1 MATADEV
8 VFSYAVNAS
17 NLISQNNA
25 AAASFKQMG
34 TATEQAGASA
44 QKASAGV
51 KALSAA
57 YRGVMALAVIKF
69 VQSTVAAQEAAFR
82 VTTKLNDAL
91 KNNADMATTSSAA
104 WEDYSK
110 SISSYTAFS
119 EQAVTSTIA
128 MLGQQNLT
136 ADRIKSL
143 TPLIADLASKYG
155 LDLQSATMKVT
166 RALGGSTRALSML
179 GIQMTG
185 VVKGADNFAAVAA
198 GLTKGVGGFARQVQ
212 FTASV
217 AIAQF
222 KNSLNELKITIGQG
236 LAPIVSAIAL
246 TVKGFVDTINKVP
259 KPVLQVAAALAVVV
273 GVGKVFKGV
282 WGTLTG
288 AMTNAVRVVAPM
300 FAGLGSVA
308 QGADGAN
315 DSLTDLSSTMSSA
328 ATSST
333 VVGVTATKTTGAL
346 ALQGVATAAV
356 SVETVN
362 LARAYMA
369 AQLALGSTVAQAEA
383 ATVSMYG
390 LAAANAAVGKS
401 APIAAAA
408 QTTFSKFTTVLGGVG
423 VAASIVAVGFG
434 VVSSIMGM
442 MKARAEAAAQAM
454 AKLRL
459 EAVMGSGAEGAAA
472 IRAYA
477 AKAAPPTQ
485 VGQRFGA
492 ALGARSVAESEVQQ
506 AAIVKRLTAE
516 QAAYNEQIAVS
527 EAALKLADKALA
539 QFGKTTQKMEKGQ
552 AAFLK
557 TFATTGKAFQKFTGY
572 DLQGAVKGI
581 GELGMASYSA
591 RTAFTEMG
599 AAQQA
604 AGTEMGGSMEYIL
617 QLAREGGAA
626 FATYSKSHEEL
637 AAAAKGVVE
646 SQGALREAVTKT
658 IEEVK
663 AAAVDW
669 KASFMAN
676 MDVMQQGLADVGSQ
690 AKVTAADLM
699 EAAVDAGESLRTWKR
714 EFDLLD
720 DNFGN
725 RPGFKDFMQDMGT
738 LPLEDQVKIFQAIN
752 HEMSDKEA
760 AGYFGR
766 VAKNARILHATAND
780 AFARLIGPVKN
791 LVSAIKDLADR
802 MFPAVHA
809 GDEMARTADFMAQ
822 ALETARGEGDKMV
835 STADNLISSLGSIP
849 PVHID
854 TAAAKAALDE
864 LLART
869 RELEGIEGTTGG
881 GGAGHHGHGP
891 VPGPRPLPEG
901 HSGGWVGPQGIKKM
915 HRGGLMWDERAAVL
929 QVGEFV
935 MRREAV
941 GRIGLGALRSMNSG
955 NGGGGG
961 GDLNIKVIA
970 DRRQFRRSL
979 DWDYSVQGY

>member
-17 NLISQNNA
+17 NLISANNA
-25 AAASFKQMG
+25 AAASFKQLGGATKEAG
-34 TATEQAGASA
+34 TAA
-44 QKASAGV
+44 QTASAGV

-57 YRGVMALAVIKF
+57 YRGVMALAIVKF

-91 KNNADMATTSSAA
+91 KNNADMATISSAA

-155 LDLQSATMKVT
+155 LDLQSATLKVT

-259 KPVLQVAAALAVVV
+259 KPVLQAAAALAVVV
-273 GVGKVFKGV
+273 GVGKVFRGV
-282 WGTLTG
+282 WGTLAG
-288 AMTNAVRVVAPM
+288 AMTRAVQVFMPT

-308 QGADGAN
+308 QGADGAT

-333 VVGVTATKTTGAL
+333 VVGVTATKTAGAL
-346 ALQGVATAAV
+346 AVQGVATAAV

-383 ATVSMYG
+383 ATASMYG
-390 LAAANAAVGKS
+390 LAAANAAAGKS
-401 APIAAAA
+401 APAMGAA
-408 QTTFSKFTTVLGGVG
+408 QTGFSKFTTVLGGVG

-477 AKAAPPTQ
+477 AKAAPPSLPS
-485 VGQRFGA
+485 RFGA
-492 ALGARSVAESEVQQ
+492 ALGSRSVAESEVQQ
-506 AAIVKRLTAE
+506 AAIIKRLTAE
-516 QAAYNEQIAVS
+516 QAAYNEQIAAS

-604 AGTEMGGSMEYIL
+604 AGTEMGGTMEFIL
-617 QLAREGGAA
+617 QLAREGGTAFEEYTKKHRDLAKAA
-626 FATYSKSHEEL
+626 E
-637 AAAAKGVVE
+637 GVVQ

-669 KASFMAN
+669 KNSFMAN

-699 EAAVDAGESLRTWKR
+699 EAAVDAGESLRTWKS

-720 DNFGN
+720 ANFGN

-752 HEMSDKEA
+752 HEMSDKAA
-760 AGYFGR
+760 AGYFAT
-766 VAKNARILHATAND
+766 VARNAKLLHATAND
-780 AFARLIGPVKN
+780 AFARLIGPVKD
-791 LVSAIKDLADR
+791 LVAAIKDLADR
-802 MFPAVHA
+802 MFPAAKA

-822 ALETARGEGDKMV
+822 SLETARGEGDKMV

-869 RELEGIEGTTGG
+869 RELEGVKGTTSGG
-881 GGAGHHGHGP
+881 GGGHHGHGP
-891 VPGPRPLPEG
+891 PGPRPPVEP
-901 HSGGWVGPQGIKKM
+901 HSGGYIGSQGIKKM
-915 HRGGLMWDERAAVL
+915 HRGGMMWDERAAVL

-941 GRIGLGALRSMNSG
+941 GRIGLGALHAMNSG
-955 NGGGGG
+955 RGGGG
-961 GDLNIKVIA
+961 GDLNIKVVA

-979 DWDYSVQGY
+979 DWDYSVQGF